1 MKTIEKMKSAALETA
16 VKTAL
21 AYLERDPEANI
32 PKVMKLVDQVCPEDW
47 YASQRRAVREV
58 IEQKNHWYDL
68 MLKL

>member
-32 PKVMKLVDQVCPEDW
+32 PEGMKLV
-47 YASQRRAVREV
+47 
-58 IEQKNHWYDL
+58 
-68 MLKL
+68 

>member
-47 YASQRRAVREV
+47 YSSQRRAVREV
-58 IEQKNHWYDL
+58 I
-68 MLKL
+68 